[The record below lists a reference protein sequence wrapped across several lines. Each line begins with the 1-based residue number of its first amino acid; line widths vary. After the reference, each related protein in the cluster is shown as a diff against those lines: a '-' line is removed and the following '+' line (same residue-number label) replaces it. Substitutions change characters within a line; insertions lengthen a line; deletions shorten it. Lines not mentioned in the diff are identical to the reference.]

1 MQQFTQASGFMAAAA
16 LPVALLGH
24 RLKKHSMSRGP
35 EILESR
41 LGYRNKGSGFCKQS
55 NQEIFWVGSKNRPT
69 DCISGL
75 LLKFGGLSGSIVI
88 VLN

>member
-1 MQQFTQASGFMAAAA
+1 MAAAA

-24 RLKKHSMSRGP
+24 RLKKHSVSHGP
-35 EILESR
+35 EILGSR
-41 LGYRNKGSGFCKQS
+41 RGCHNKGSSFCKQS
-55 NQEIFWVGSKNRPT
+55 SQEIFWVGSKNRPT